1 MLKVEDVSV
10 TYGAIRAVRDVSL
23 VVEEGEIV
31 ALLGANGAGKTT
43 LLSAIAGLKYP
54 DAGRIEFGG
63 QDITKVPPETRV
75 RRGMSL
81 TPEGRH
87 VFAEL
92 TAEENLRLG
101 AAAQRSRAQTAKDR
115 EQALE
120 LFPALKKRLSVQA
133 GQLSGGEQQMLA
145 IARSLMSR
153 PSLLMLDEPSLGLA
167 PVVVDQIFEL
177 FGKLHD
183 TGLTILLVEQNAL
196 RALEVADRAYVISSG
211 SIEFEGSAAELRK
224 SEDLSKLYL
233 GA

>member
-101 AAAQRSRAQTAKDR
+101 AAAQRNRAQTAKDR